1 MKRKIFYLSMFI
13 IAIGCAKVNLQ
24 TSQPLKV
31 DINMRV
37 DVYQHVVK
45 DVESI
50 QDQIY
55 GSSQKQ
61 INAILFLQE
70 AYAQEYSQNVSDA
83 IERRK
88 ERRVLVEEYLS
99 KGYIGENK
107 DAYLQ
112 MISNN
117 IPTDTQPSLFTVVK
131 DENSDRKLIYK
142 AIADKN
148 GVDISQT
155 AKVFFDDD
163 YKRAPAGYWFE
174 ITENGSYRW
183 IKK

>member
-1 MKRKIFYLSMFI
+1 MKKVFFVFL
-13 IAIGCAKVNLQ
+13 AIVLMSCAKVNLQ

-37 DVYQHVVK
+37 DVYQHVAK

-50 QDQIY
+50 QDQLY
-55 GSSQKQ
+55 GPAQKQ
-61 INAILFLQE
+61 INAILMMNE
-70 AYAQEYSQNVSDA
+70 AYAQEFSADVTAA

-88 ERRVLVEEYLS
+88 SRIGAIEKYFE

-112 MISNN
+112 FIAKEN
-117 IPTDTQPSLFTVVK
+117 ILADLKNTVESAIAE
-131 DENSDRKLIYK
+131 ENADRGTIYK
-142 AIADKN
+142 AIAQKN
-148 GVDISQT
+148 GVDVSET

-163 YKRAPAGYWFE
+163 YKRSPNGYWFE
-174 ITENGSYRW
+174 VYEGGRYTW
-183 IKK
+183 KQK

>member
-1 MKRKIFYLSMFI
+1 MKRKIFYAIMFVV
-13 IAIGCAKVNLQ
+13 AIGCAKVNLQ

-37 DVYQHVVK
+37 DVYQHVAK

-55 GSSQKQ
+55 GTSQKQ
-61 INAILFLQE
+61 MNAIMFMEE
-70 AYAQEYSQNVSDA
+70 AYAQESSTMEEA

-88 ERRVLVEEYLS
+88 ARRDIIEDYLNR
-99 KGYIGENK
+99 GYIGENK

-112 MISNN
+112 VFSNS
-117 IPTDTQPSLFTVVK
+117 IPYDKQGMVVSATK
-131 DENSDRKLIYK
+131 DENNDRKIIYK

-148 GVDISQT
+148 SVDVSQT
-155 AKVFFDDD
+155 RKVFFDDD
-163 YKRAPAGYWFE
+163 YKRAPKGYWFE
-174 ITENGSYRW
+174 VYEGGKYIW
-183 IKK
+183 KQK